1 MFFQNKYYILLY
13 LKISFHQD
21 IILLNNLLMIKEN
34 LMEYIKE
41 EMASCPKNHREATH
55 TLTYKKATCTR
66 VPDTL
71 LHFMCSLNPRCKVCV
86 EEYL

>member
-1 MFFQNKYYILLY
+1 
-13 LKISFHQD
+13 
-21 IILLNNLLMIKEN
+21 
-34 LMEYIKE
+34 MEYKKE

-71 LHFMCSLNPRCKVCV
+71 LHFMCSLNPRCKECV